1 MYDLSEPDEFLVLDN
16 QRINV
21 AKLENQRNR
30 AKRIFREIYRKYPT
44 KNDFENDL
52 NNFAKEL
59 HDEMVENEKLFSKD
73 NLKYFIRNFF
83 LNNQNDRITKKD
95 IEGFLSNITYNQHGE
110 TTISEI
116 PTLIYE

>member
-59 HDEMVENEKLFSKD
+59 HDEMVENEKLFSKE
-73 NLKYFIRNFF
+73 NLKDFIRNFF

-95 IEGFLSNITYNQHGE
+95 IEGFLSNFTYNQHGE